1 MKNITA
7 ICLLLLSTLSC
18 AQQSVSFSV
27 KEAWFTQA
35 ITPNEPNKGTFNQQY
50 YILTPNAV
58 ADNPRANIH
67 FVLGNE
73 NDATAQRLIDI
84 YRAYGSP
91 QDTIFAI
98 SEHRGYGQST
108 TADTQ
113 QKPTY
118 VSLDAAVDDNSRLI
132 KHLRETYQGKWIV
145 NGCSYGG
152 SLAIR
157 YAELHPD
164 TYDVA
169 ISSSA
174 VIEYPALMPQ
184 YAEMVNKELDRE
196 LVARLSKH
204 IQNLY
209 AQKSDPEK
217 MRQMEI
223 LHMLITGLAQVGSM
237 QGLVPLA
244 KKISQLPTS
253 ELVAEL
259 DKMLPP
265 AGHNWANGMSSS
277 TVPADST
284 KRNWY
289 TWKYQMCYELGTFWV
304 GYPYA
309 MTKEDYVQRC
319 QASFGEYPPYLKTQ
333 PKSFSASLHNVEKP
347 IIVISG
353 GKDPWIN
360 VGVKPNHDYSNIEY
374 IYGENWHHCPDK
386 DTPEATL
393 QVKQKIKQLLQK

>member
-1 MKNITA
+1 MK
-7 ICLLLLSTLSC
+7 LLLAVLFLLVCTLAS
-18 AQQSVSFSV
+18 AEDKQLFKVE
-27 KEAWFTQA
+27 EAWFTQA
-35 ITPNEPNKGTFNQQY
+35 IFPSEPDKGTFKQQY
-50 YILTPNAV
+50 FILTPSGV
-58 ADNPRANIH
+58 SKHTQANIH

-73 NDATAQRLIDI
+73 NDATKQRLIGI
-84 YRAYGSP
+84 YNAYGSP
-91 QDTIFAI
+91 QNTIFAI
-98 SEHRGYGQST
+98 AEHRGYGQST
-108 TADTQ
+108 TSDSQ
-113 QKPTY
+113 QKPSY
-118 VSLDAAVDDNSRLI
+118 VSMDAAVNDNARLI

-174 VIEYPALMPQ
+174 VIDYPALMPQ
-184 YAEMVNKELDRE
+184 YADMVNKELDAD
-196 LVARLSKH
+196 LVARLAKH
-204 IQNLY
+204 IENLY
-209 AQKSDPEK
+209 KHKNDPEK
-217 MRQMEI
+217 VRQMEI
-223 LHMLITGLAQVGSM
+223 VHMLITGLSQVGTM

-244 KKISQLPTS
+244 KKLSQLPTS
-253 ELVAEL
+253 EFVAQL

-265 AGHNWANGMSSS
+265 AGHNWANGMSSF

-309 MTKEDYVQRC
+309 MTKQDYIDRC
-319 QASFGEYPPYLKTQ
+319 KNTFGENPPYFDANPT
-333 PKSFSASLHNVEKP
+333 SYAASLAKVTKP

-360 VGVKPNHDYSNIEY
+360 VGVKPDHTYTNIEY
-374 IYGENWHHCPDK
+374 VYGENWHHCPDK
-386 DTPEATL
+386 DTPEATAL
-393 QVKQKIKQLLQK
+393 VKQKLAQLLGQ